1 MVKETVITVEEN
13 AKLAEVLLADNGHF
27 LVNFPLYSEE
37 DGKKRISVI
46 RFTRSSRREM
56 NEYIPI
62 NGGKA
67 DFPFVN
73 VGTETPVDV
82 YVEIAKN
89 GHKKITF
96 TYEGF

>member
-13 AKLAEVLLADNGHF
+13 AKLAEVLLSDNEHF

-37 DGKKRISVI
+37 EGKKRISVI

-56 NEYIPI
+56 NEYIP
-62 NGGKA
+62 NDGGKA

-82 YVEIAKN
+82 YVEIAKG

>member
-13 AKLAEVLLADNGHF
+13 AKLAEVLLSDNGHF

-37 DGKKRISVI
+37 EGKKRISVI

-56 NEYIPI
+56 NEYIP
-62 NGGKA
+62 NDGGKA

-73 VGTETPVDV
+73 VGAETPVDV
-82 YVEIAKN
+82 YVEVTAS

-96 TYEGF
+96 TYV